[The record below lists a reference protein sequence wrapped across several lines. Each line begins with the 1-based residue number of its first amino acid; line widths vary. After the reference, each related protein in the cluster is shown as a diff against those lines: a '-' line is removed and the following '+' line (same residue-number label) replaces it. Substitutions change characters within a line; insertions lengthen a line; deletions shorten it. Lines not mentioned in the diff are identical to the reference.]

1 MAMFLIVG
9 CQTTQSSDTETKL
22 ETINK
27 KISIVNPFKDKPIE
41 SGQLINSSKPVVCGR
56 ADAILTSMYTKY
68 GEGKPYDV
76 FKNILTRHHE
86 TVYLDA

>member
-1 MAMFLIVG
+1 MY
-9 CQTTQSSDTETKL
+9 
-22 ETINK
+22 
-27 KISIVNPFKDKPIE
+27 
-41 SGQLINSSKPVVCGR
+41 
-56 ADAILTSMYTKY
+56 MYTKY